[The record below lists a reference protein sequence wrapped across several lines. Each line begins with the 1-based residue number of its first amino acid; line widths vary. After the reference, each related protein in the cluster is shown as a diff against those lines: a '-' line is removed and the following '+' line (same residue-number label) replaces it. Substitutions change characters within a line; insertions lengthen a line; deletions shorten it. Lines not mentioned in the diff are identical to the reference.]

1 MMAEWSK
8 ALRSGRSLLRRRG
21 FESHFWQNVFF
32 LFSWLELGDYVKAEQ
47 LFDKSYQLNVQEP
60 FNVWSEVQ
68 GGAGAANFITGA
80 GGFLQSLIYG
90 YTGLRIHPLYLEIN
104 PVDVL
109 PPKTTKMT
117 LKGFKYLNTKFD
129 FSIESDFYSFKCLS
143 HSEGE
148 FVKIVTENDVI
159 EFLCLDEPKV
169 YEFPKQKLR
178 LQSVSET
185 NCEPPKDEINVPY

>member
-1 MMAEWSK
+1 MAEWSK
-8 ALRSGRSLLRRRG
+8 ALRSGRSLLCRRG

-90 YTGLRIHPLYLEIN
+90 YTGLRIHPLHLEIN

-117 LKGFKYLNTKFD
+117 LKGFKYLNAKFD
-129 FSIESDFYSFKCLS
+129 FSIEKNWPENRNFYNL
-143 HSEGE
+143 
-148 FVKIVTENDVI
+148 
-159 EFLCLDEPKV
+159 
-169 YEFPKQKLR
+169 
-178 LQSVSET
+178 
-185 NCEPPKDEINVPY
+185 